1 MEQIMEK
8 PAETAYSIHDL
19 LRRRWSP
26 RAFSE
31 RPVEPDKLRSLF
43 EAARWAPSSNNE
55 QPWSFVMATKDDEEA
70 YARSFN
76 CLKEGNKKWAFRA
89 PVLALSVTR
98 LNFEDDGT
106 PNRHAFHD
114 TGMAVFSLVIQATAL
129 GLFVHQMAGYDVEKA
144 RKDLKIPAGH
154 DPVAMIAIGY
164 PGDPDQLLEPYR
176 TREVRPRERKPVSEF
191 LFQGSWRN
199 VAPLIRE
206 SGKGER

>member
-1 MEQIMEK
+1 MEK
-8 PAETAYSIHDL
+8 PADNAYPIHDL

-31 RPVEPDKLRSLF
+31 RPVERDTLLSLF

-55 QPWSFVMATKDDEEA
+55 QPWSFVMAVKDDEA
-70 YARSFN
+70 NYRRLFD
-76 CLKEGNKKWAFRA
+76 CLKEGNKRWAFRA
-89 PVLALSVTR
+89 PVLALSVAR

-129 GLFVHQMAGYDVEKA
+129 GLIVHQMAGYDVEKA
-144 RKDLKIPAGH
+144 RKDLEIPAGH

-164 PGDPDQLLEPYR
+164 PGDPDQLPEPYR
-176 TREVRPRERKPVSEF
+176 TREFRPRERKPISE
-191 LFQGSWRN
+191 LLCEGSWGN
-199 VAPLIRE
+199 VAPLLRE
-206 SGKGER
+206 SRKIKDT

>member
-1 MEQIMEK
+1 MEK
-8 PAETAYSIHDL
+8 PADTIYPIHDL

-31 RPVEPDKLRSLF
+31 RPVESEKLLSLF

-55 QPWSFVMATKDDEEA
+55 QPWSFVMATKEGEA
-70 YARSFN
+70 SYRRLFE

-89 PVLALSVTR
+89 PVLALSVAR
-98 LNFEDDGT
+98 LAFEDDGT

-114 TGMAVFSLVIQATAL
+114 TGMAVFSLVIEATAL
-129 GLFVHQMAGYDVEKA
+129 GLIVHQMAGYDVEKA

-164 PGDPDQLLEPYR
+164 PGDLNQLPDYL
-176 TREVRPRERKPVSEF
+176 RERELKPRERKHMSEF
-191 LFQGSWRN
+191 VFEGVWGQKTDGIASKR
-199 VAPLIRE
+199 
-206 SGKGER
+206 

>member
-1 MEQIMEK
+1 MEK
-8 PAETAYSIHDL
+8 PTDNAYPIHDV

-31 RPVEPDKLRSLF
+31 RPVEPEKLQSLF

-55 QPWSFVMATKDDEEA
+55 QPWTFVIATKDQPGE
-70 YARSFN
+70 YADLLD

-89 PVLALSVTR
+89 PVLALSVAR

-144 RKDLKIPAGH
+144 RMKLKIPDGH

-164 PGDPDQLLEPYR
+164 PGDSALLPDYL
-176 TREVRPRERKPVSEF
+176 RERELKSRERQSINEF
-191 LFQGSWRN
+191 VFSAAWGSQAGFFGHDKRT
-199 VAPLIRE
+199 AMA
-206 SGKGER
+206 G

>member
-1 MEQIMEK
+1 MEK
-8 PAETAYSIHDL
+8 PADNAYPIHDL

-31 RPVEPDKLRSLF
+31 RPVEPDKLRSIF

-55 QPWSFVMATKDDEEA
+55 QPWSFVMAVKDDEPA
-70 YARSFN
+70 YRRLFD

-89 PVLALSVTR
+89 PVLALSVAR
-98 LNFEDDGT
+98 LNFEDDNT

-129 GLFVHQMAGYDVEKA
+129 GLIVHQMAGYDVEKA
-144 RKDLKIPAGH
+144 RKELKIPAGN

-164 PGDPDQLLEPYR
+164 PGDPDQLPEPYR
-176 TREVRPRERKPVSEF
+176 SREFRPRERKHILEF
-191 LFQGSWRN
+191 VFEASWGAQ
-199 VAPLIRE
+199 APLVPR
-206 SGKGER
+206 

>member
-1 MEQIMEK
+1 MEK
-8 PAETAYSIHDL
+8 PAENAYPIHDL

-43 EAARWAPSSNNE
+43 EAARWAPSSDNE
-55 QPWSFVMATKDDEEA
+55 QPWSFVMATKDDEINYRRLFE
-70 YARSFN
+70 

-89 PVLALSVTR
+89 PVLALSVAR

-129 GLFVHQMAGYDVEKA
+129 GLFVHQMAGYDVGKA
-144 RKDLKIPAGH
+144 RKDLKIPDGH

-164 PGDPDQLLEPYR
+164 PGDPAHLPEPYR
-176 TREVRPRERKPVSEF
+176 TREFNPRERKQISEF
-191 LFQGSWRN
+191 VFDGSWGAQ
-199 VAPLIRE
+199 APLVA
-206 SGKGER
+206 K